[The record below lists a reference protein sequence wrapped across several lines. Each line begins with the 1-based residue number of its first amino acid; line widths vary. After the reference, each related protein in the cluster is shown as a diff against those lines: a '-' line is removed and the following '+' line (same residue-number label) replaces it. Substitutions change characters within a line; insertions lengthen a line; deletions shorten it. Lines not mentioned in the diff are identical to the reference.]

1 MMFVNVQLP
10 PEPPAQTQQAAA
22 PSFDQQYEQARSQV
36 KAGQLE
42 LALVSYT
49 TLLQRSPGNADVL
62 LARGIVFGR
71 LHRYDEAGADL
82 AAAIKAA
89 PNYAD
94 AWRALGNIHSWNE
107 QPAKAIPAYDRLIEL
122 EPNDADARIARARAY
137 RAAGRAA
144 DARVDLVAA
153 RSLGAS
159 VEIDEPTA
167 PGLPRIQPEA
177 SAPAG
182 YRWAASASNAW
193 TDPGRGARWN
203 DQALGLRHYWE
214 RGSLAFETL
223 RARRFGEQDY
233 AWALDAYTRL
243 WQGAYANIRYQHAPA
258 HRLFPGNSGRV
269 ELYQSLGSG
278 WEASISD
285 DVLAFPSSRVNIV
298 GAGLGKYVGN
308 WYLQLRHQN
317 ILSPGSHSKGD
328 RALARYYY
336 EGDGDTYVEA
346 AANSGRSDDAQSLV
360 GGRAHSG
367 GASFAWVR
375 YWSPAWGTRV
385 STSFS
390 RTDGAANERGMALS
404 LYRRW

>member
-1 MMFVNVQLP
+1 
-10 PEPPAQTQQAAA
+10 
-22 PSFDQQYEQARSQV
+22 
-36 KAGQLE
+36 
-42 LALVSYT
+42 
-49 TLLQRSPGNADVL
+49 
-62 LARGIVFGR
+62 
-71 LHRYDEAGADL
+71 
-82 AAAIKAA
+82 
-89 PNYAD
+89 
-94 AWRALGNIHSWNE
+94 
-107 QPAKAIPAYDRLIEL
+107 
-122 EPNDADARIARARAY
+122 
-137 RAAGRAA
+137 
-144 DARVDLVAA
+144 
-153 RSLGAS
+153 
-159 VEIDEPTA
+159 
-167 PGLPRIQPEA
+167 
-177 SAPAG
+177 
-182 YRWAASASNAW
+182 
-193 TDPGRGARWN
+193 
-203 DQALGLRHYWE
+203 
-214 RGSLAFETL
+214 
-223 RARRFGEQDY
+223 
-233 AWALDAYTRL
+233 
-243 WQGAYANIRYQHAPA
+243 
-258 HRLFPGNSGRV
+258 
-269 ELYQSLGSG
+269 LGSG